1 MTQKQALKIMQAG
14 HNVFLT
20 GPPGTG
26 KTYLLNSFIDWLKK
40 HDKKV
45 AITASTGIAA
55 SQISG
60 TTFHSW
66 SSIGLKNRLTPGEK
80 KILLNSEKVVKKYK
94 QTDILIIDEISMLD
108 NVRLDLVNELAKE
121 IRGNQLPF
129 GGIQLILV
137 GDFFQ
142 LPPIEKSNPGV
153 GFVFKSKTWYEA
165 NFKICYLEE
174 QHRQLEN
181 DRLLSF
187 LINFRNNQ
195 LSEEDLLM
203 LSERVNNEDYK
214 NKIYTELYS
223 HNIDVDQINKR
234 HLDLID
240 QELKIFHADVFG
252 PSLEVN
258 KLLKNILVPPELLLK
273 VGCQVMMVVNN
284 FKAGYFN
291 GSLGRVVDF
300 ELGKPVV
307 QLRNGRRIIV
317 EKFSWKTF
325 NEQDQTIA
333 EVRQYPLRLAW
344 AITIHKSQGMSLDAA
359 LIDLSKSFSPGM
371 GYVALSRV
379 RSIDG
384 LYLKGYN
391 DQALLLDE
399 EVCRLDFS
407 LRYFSKSL
415 DDNQKDLYIEE
426 LDDIYSHDDKIDQ
439 ELLSLLFD
447 WRTLKAREQADVLTD
462 FPDSVMEIIATLKPS
477 NIDQLLTL
485 PGLNRKKIKNY
496 GSDILSIIKNFSVL
510 KETSF

>member
-1 MTQKQALKIMQAG
+1 MQAG

-26 KTYLLNSFIDWLKK
+26 KTYLLNNFISWLKK
-40 HDKKV
+40 EGKKV
-45 AITASTGIAA
+45 AVTASTGIAA
-55 SQISG
+55 SQING
-60 TTFHSW
+60 ITFHSW
-66 SSIGLKNRLTPGEK
+66 SSIGLKNMLTFSEK
-80 KILLNSEKVVKKYK
+80 KILFNSEKVVKKYK
-94 QTDILIIDEISMLD
+94 ETDILIIDEVSMLD
-108 NVRLDLVNELAKE
+108 NLRLDLVNELAKE
-121 IRGNQLPF
+121 IRGNQLAF

-142 LPPIEKSNPGV
+142 LPPVEKNKSGV
-153 GFVFKSKTWYEA
+153 GFVFKSNTWYEA

-181 DRLLSF
+181 DQLLSF
-187 LINFRNNQ
+187 LVKFRRNQ
-195 LSEEDLLM
+195 LSQEDLLM
-203 LSERVNNEDYK
+203 LNARINQDYK

-223 HNIDVDQINKR
+223 HNVDVDLINRR
-234 HLDLID
+234 HLESIN
-240 QELKIFHADVFG
+240 QELKIFQADIFG
-252 PSLEVN
+252 PSIEVN
-258 KLLKNILVPPELLLK
+258 RLLKNILVPSELFLK
-273 VGCQVMMVVNN
+273 IGCQVMMVVNN

-291 GSLGRVVDF
+291 GSLGKVVDF
-300 ELGKPVV
+300 EHEKPVV

-359 LIDLSKSFSPGM
+359 LIDLTKSFSLGM

-407 LRYFSKSL
+407 LRYFSKTLENTKHDS
-415 DDNQKDLYIEE
+415 YIKE
-426 LDDIYSHDDKIDQ
+426 LDDIYNNSDKIDQ

-447 WRTLKAREQADVLTD
+447 WRTLISKNQANILKDL
-462 FPDSVMEIIATLKPS
+462 PDSVMEIIAALWPTS
-477 NIDQLLTL
+477 IDQLLSI
-485 PGLNRKKIKNY
+485 PGMNRKKIKCY
-496 GSDILSIIKNFSVL
+496 GQDILSIVKDFFVY
-510 KETSF
+510 K